1 MLREGVVTEK
11 SLWNREA
18 PGVYSRPEKRHRALL
33 VVLVLLL
40 TFTASPSAQEK
51 DQGASRNAQFSLF
64 YSYRSLPENRPAL
77 RKYMDTAGAAQFEKW
92 KSEGV
97 FKDYMILF
105 SSYVHLNS
113 VPWDMLIRIDFDRYA
128 DTDKWREIER
138 TMPAGLP
145 TQILALT
152 SPENLNVGETL
163 AASGMGSRDAA
174 KAVYDVSYYR
184 FKVPLDA
191 GKDFIQGYVMPQL
204 NAFMREKVFAGYG
217 LYLNRYESTD
227 WSYLILS
234 EYADATAFDL
244 RVSNKSK
251 IRSLLDPAWKTLHG
265 IKTEHIR
272 DEPHGFIAV
281 RIVPR

>member
-1 MLREGVVTEK
+1 MTEK

-33 VVLVLLL
+33 VLLVLLL
-40 TFTASPSAQEK
+40 SLTASPSAQEK
-51 DQGASRNAQFSLF
+51 DQVVSRYPQFSLF

-92 KSEGV
+92 KSEGA

-105 SSYVHLNS
+105 SSYVHINS

-145 TQILALT
+145 PQILALA

-163 AASGMGSRDAA
+163 GAAGMASRDAA
-174 KAVYDVSYYR
+174 KAIYDVSYYK
-184 FKVPLDA
+184 FKIPLDA
-191 GKDFIQGYVMPQL
+191 GKDFIKGYVTPQL
-204 NAFMREKVFAGYG
+204 EAFMREKVLTGYG
-217 LYLNRYESTD
+217 LYLNKYEGTD
-227 WSYLILS
+227 WSYLIFS
-234 EYADATAFDL
+234 EYADSTSFDL
-244 RVSNKSK
+244 RVSNKGK
-251 IRSLLDPAWKTLHG
+251 IRALLEPAWKTLHD
-265 IKTEHIR
+265 IKTQQIR

-281 RIVPR
+281 RIFPH

>member
-1 MLREGVVTEK
+1 MLKEGVVLEK
-11 SLWNREA
+11 SLWSREA
-18 PGVYSRPEKRHRALL
+18 PEVNSRPAKRRRALP
-33 VVLVLLL
+33 VLLAL
-40 TFTASPSAQEK
+40 LMTSTAPLSAQEK
-51 DQGASRNAQFSLF
+51 AQGATRYPQFSLF
-64 YSYRSLPENRPAL
+64 YSYRCLPENRPDL
-77 RKYMDTAGAAQFEKW
+77 RKYMDTAGVAQFEAW

-97 FKDYMILF
+97 FKDYIILF
-105 SSYVHLNS
+105 SSYVHINS
-113 VPWDMLIRIDFDRYA
+113 VPWDMLVRIDFDRYA
-128 DTDKWREIER
+128 DTDKWKEIER

-145 TQILALT
+145 ARILALA

-184 FKVPLDA
+184 FKVPLA
-191 GKDFIQGYVMPQL
+191 VGKNFIQGYVMPQMD
-204 NAFMREKVFAGYG
+204 AFVREKVLAGYG
-217 LYLNRYESTD
+217 LYLNRYEFTD

-244 RVSNKSK
+244 RVSNKSQ
-251 IRSLLDPAWKTLHG
+251 IRSLLDPAWKTLHD

-281 RIVPR
+281 RIVPH

>member
-1 MLREGVVTEK
+1 MGTNNDLGAT
-11 SLWNREA
+11 LMMEA
-18 PGVYSRPEKRHRALL
+18 LPLHLPSQKRFLGSF
-33 VVLVLLL
+33 LLL
-40 TFTASPSAQEK
+40 ASVLILTGSISAQEG
-51 DQGASRNAQFSLF
+51 QTTTRYPQFVIF
-64 YSYRSLPENRPAL
+64 YSYRSSPENRPAL
-77 RKYMDTAGAAQFEKW
+77 RKYMETDAVVQFEKW

-105 SSYVHLNS
+105 SSYVHINS
-113 VPWDMLIRIDFDRYA
+113 VPWDMLVRVDFDTYA

-145 TQILALT
+145 PRILAIA

-163 AASGMGSRDAA
+163 DASGMRSRDAA

-184 FKVPLDA
+184 FKVPLAA
-191 GKDFIQGYVMPQL
+191 GKDFVQGYVTPQL
-204 NAFMREKVFAGYG
+204 QAFTRENVLAGYG
-217 LYLNRYESTD
+217 LYLNKYEGTD

-234 EYADATAFDL
+234 EYSDTKTFEL

-251 IRSLLDPAWKTLHG
+251 IRSLLDPAWKALND

-272 DEPHGFIAV
+272 DEPHGFIAE
-281 RIVPR
+281 RIAPR